1 MDKTQPAQRDVKH
14 RQGFALLITLSVLA
28 VIIALTTV
36 LLSYFEEVKQDAS
49 DTKAL
54 IQADIYYKN
63 ITNIFQGF
71 KNKKTLFSVLYSTAL
86 PLQTPEGRFSLQ
98 LRCEPL
104 YKGVNINW
112 LGLENS
118 AQKTAYISV
127 AQELFEA
134 IAQDYNI
141 QDPGRLQEM
150 LLEEIGGE
158 NRWVQKEQSRLH
170 QKKGIISYKQFSEII
185 DRYQFEVDDPEIG
198 SVPWKKYFSF
208 SPEADK
214 VDAQYSSPE
223 LLAYLFDMDLSTVEE
238 WTSLEELTSLVDK
251 GTLENFIREN
261 GGDYEKRKSI
271 LAGETFLEA
280 AECSVRYAMA
290 DNQYGFRFEYIQGEA
305 KYFEFYGKQ

>member
-1 MDKTQPAQRDVKH
+1 MDKTQPTQNDVQQ

-54 IQADIYYKN
+54 IQADVYYTN

-71 KNKKTLFSVLYSTAL
+71 KNKKTLFSVLYSTEL
-86 PLQTPEGRFSLQ
+86 PLRTPEGRFSLQ
-98 LRCEPL
+98 LFCEPL

-112 LGLENS
+112 LGLDNS
-118 AQKTAYISV
+118 AQKAAYISV

-134 IAQDYNI
+134 IAQDYNL
-141 QDPGRLQEM
+141 QDPGRLNEM
-150 LLEEIGGE
+150 LLEEIGGKKKF
-158 NRWVQKEQSRLH
+158 VQREQSRLH
-170 QKKGIISYKQFSEII
+170 QKNGIISYKQFSDII
-185 DRYQFEVDDPEIG
+185 SRYQFEVDDPEIG
-198 SVPWKKYFSF
+198 VVPWKKYFSF

-214 VDAQYSSPE
+214 VDAEYSSPE
-223 LLAYLFDMDLSTVEE
+223 LLAYLFDMDVSTVEE
-238 WTSLEELTSLVDK
+238 WTSLVDK
-251 GTLENFIREN
+251 GTLENFVREN

-290 DNQYGFRFEYIQGEA
+290 DEQYGFRFEYIQGEA

>member
-1 MDKTQPAQRDVKH
+1 MDKTQPAPNSVKH

-36 LLSYFEEVKQDAS
+36 LLSYFDEVKQDAS

-63 ITNIFQGF
+63 ITNIFQGI
-71 KNKKTLFSVLYSTAL
+71 KNKKPLFSVLYTTAL
-86 PLQTPEGRFSLQ
+86 PLQAPEGGFSLQ
-98 LRCEPL
+98 LQCEPL

-118 AQKTAYISV
+118 AQKAASVSV
-127 AQELFEA
+127 AQELFEF
-134 IAQDYNI
+134 IAQEYNI
-141 QDPGRLQEM
+141 QDPGRLYEM

-170 QKKGIISYKQFSEII
+170 QKNGIISYKQLSDIVS
-185 DRYQFEVDDPEIG
+185 RYQFEVDDLEIG
-198 SVPWKKYFSF
+198 AVPWQKYFSF

-214 VDAQYSSPE
+214 IDAEYSSPE
-223 LLAYLFDMDLSTVEE
+223 LLAYLFDMDVSTVEE
-238 WTSLEELTSLVDK
+238 WTSLVER
-251 GTLENFIREN
+251 GTLENFVREN

-280 AECSVRYAMA
+280 AECSVGYAMA
-290 DNQYGFRFEYIQGEA
+290 DDQYGFKFEYIQGEA

>member
-1 MDKTQPAQRDVKH
+1 MDKTQPTQNNVKH

-36 LLSYFEEVKQDAS
+36 LLSYFEEVKQDATES
-49 DTKAL
+49 KAL

-98 LRCEPL
+98 LHCEPL

-112 LGLENS
+112 LGLDNS
-118 AQKTAYISV
+118 AQKAVYISV

-141 QDPGRLQEM
+141 QDPGRLYEM
-150 LLEEIGGE
+150 LLEEIGGK
-158 NRWVQKEQSRLH
+158 NTLVQKEQSRLH
-170 QKKGIISYKQFSEII
+170 QKNGIISYKQFSSII
-185 DRYQFEVDDPEIG
+185 NRYQFEVDDPEIG
-198 SVPWKKYFSF
+198 AVPWKKYFSF

-223 LLAYLFDMDLSTVEE
+223 LLAYLFDMDVSTVEE
-238 WTSLEELTSLVDK
+238 WTSLVDNLEEKS
-251 GTLENFIREN
+251 TLENFVREN

-271 LAGETFLEA
+271 LAGKTFLEA

-290 DNQYGFRFEYIQGEA
+290 DEQYGFRFEYIQGEA

>member
-1 MDKTQPAQRDVKH
+1 MDKTQPAQNRVKH

-36 LLSYFEEVKQDAS
+36 LLSYLDEVKQDAS

-71 KNKKTLFSVLYSTAL
+71 KNKKPLFSVLYSTAL
-86 PLQTPEGRFSLQ
+86 PLQTPEERFSLQ
-98 LRCEPL
+98 LHCDPL

-112 LGLENS
+112 LGLGSSGKN
-118 AQKTAYISV
+118 AAYSSV

-134 IAQDYNI
+134 IAQEYTI

-150 LLEEIGGE
+150 LLEEIGGK

-170 QKKGIISYKQFSEII
+170 QKNGIISYRQFSDII
-185 DRYQFEVDDPEIG
+185 SRYQFEVDDPEIG
-198 SVPWKKYFSF
+198 AVPWKKYFSF

-214 VDAQYSSPE
+214 IDAQYSSPE
-223 LLAYLFDMDLSTVEE
+223 LLAYLFDMDVSTVQE
-238 WTSLEELTSLVDK
+238 WTSLVER

-261 GGDYEKRKSI
+261 GGEYEKRKSI

-290 DNQYGFRFEYIQGEA
+290 DDQYGFKFEYIQGEA

>member
-1 MDKTQPAQRDVKH
+1 MDKTQPTQNSVKH

-36 LLSYFEEVKQDAS
+36 LLSYFDEVKQDAS

-63 ITNIFQGF
+63 ITNIFQGIN
-71 KNKKTLFSVLYSTAL
+71 NKKTLFSVLYTTAL
-86 PLQTPEGRFSLQ
+86 PLEAPEGGFSLQ
-98 LRCEPL
+98 LHCDPL

-112 LGLENS
+112 LGLESS
-118 AQKTAYISV
+118 AQNTASASV
-127 AQELFEA
+127 AQEIFES

-141 QDPGRLQEM
+141 QDPQRLYEM
-150 LLEEIGGE
+150 LLEEIGGK
-158 NRWVQKEQSRLH
+158 NSWVQKEQSRLH
-170 QKKGIISYKQFSEII
+170 QKNGIISYRQFSDII
-185 DRYQFEVDDPEIG
+185 SRYQFEVDDPEIG
-198 SVPWKKYFSF
+198 VVPWQKYFSF

-214 VDAQYSSPE
+214 IDAEYSSPE
-223 LLAYLFDMDLSTVEE
+223 LLAYLFDMDVSTVKE
-238 WTSLEELTSLVDK
+238 WTTLEETTSLVDK

-280 AECSVRYAMA
+280 AECSVAYAMA
-290 DNQYGFRFEYIQGEA
+290 DDQYGFRFEYIQGEA